1 MYFEVLTAENLLYI
15 DTQNEDKKIRSF
27 FLALCIAQL
36 YYIFHFR
43 SGFEFEVFKNSFNK
57 NSGIVYALPS
67 EVIELKDILEKR
79 QAIDFNLS
87 KKFKKDTYL
96 YQRSVEFNYP
106 IRINKNSKL
115 TFFLIAEDIP
125 NTCKLI
131 ETGKYTKLTQ
141 CLNDK

>member
-1 MYFEVLTAENLLYI
+1 MRI
-15 DTQNEDKKIRSF
+15 KKLDLF

-43 SGFEFEVFKNSFNK
+43 SGFEVEVFKNSFNK

-67 EVIELKDILEKR
+67 EVIELKNILEKR

-106 IRINKNSKL
+106 IKINKNSKL

-131 ETGKYTKLTQ
+131 ETGKYIKLTQ